1 MIPSSVTTF
10 PFTRTT
16 PASIRL
22 SASRLEHTPA
32 FAMYL
37 FKRIS
42 SSFCES
48 FLPVFGLEKSLDLR
62 SPQGFCPG
70 LPVRSGRSVLSDPSS
85 LGRRFPEGF
94 STGLLRLSGLPESSV
109 FGLRSSQGFDGGLL
123 RLSGLPE
130 SSVFGLRSSQDFVG
144 GLLRLSGLP
153 DLPVSSGFDLRDSA
167 GLPLPPCPGLLFSIL
182 FSIKLPANP
191 PA

>member
-48 FLPVFGLEKSLDLR
+48 FLPVFGLEKSLDLH
-62 SPQGFCPG
+62 SPQGFGPG
-70 LPVRSGRSVLSDPSS
+70 LPGRSGRSVLSDPSS

-94 STGLLRLSGLPESSV
+94 ST
-109 FGLRSSQGFDGGLL
+109 GLL